1 MKPQQMFRI
10 ACAIAVIAG
19 GAAACAST
27 PTASTMADAGQRK
40 RVGPVI
46 KDPFEALQNPAVG
59 FTPKPGRF

>member
-1 MKPQQMFRI
+1 MKPRQILRI
-10 ACAIAVIAG
+10 ACVIAIIA

-27 PTASTMADAGQRK
+27 PAANSVADAGQRK
-40 RVGPVI
+40 RVGPII